1 LGFRYSSK
9 NYLAIFQASPIQST
23 VAERVNWFGERVSTP
38 RLIDKIEKIAQ
49 IFFSQLIKF
58 IFGVIA
64 KMTLLAT
71 ILSIIMRT
79 YNVWYNGCVERVAN
93 SYLGKKYLENKRYK
107 NRISWFEKLLGATCG
122 SPDVCWVVLV
132 LGDEIISWVEVRCL
146 IRFF

>member
-93 SYLGKKYLENKRYK
+93 SYLG
-107 NRISWFEKLLGATCG
+107 
-122 SPDVCWVVLV
+122 
-132 LGDEIISWVEVRCL
+132 
-146 IRFF
+146 